1 MDIFLE
7 TYKLLPG
14 RNNNYD
20 WNQDESVIKN
30 LTTKKSSRLTGFTSK
45 FYQTFKE
52 LIPILLKLFQKQE
65 ETHQNSLYNGSIN
78 CMPKSDRGFPGIS
91 DGKESACNSG
101 DSGLIPGLGDTM
113 EKETATH
120 SSKLAWEIP
129 WTEKPGSLQSMKLQR
144 VGQD

>member
-30 LTTKKSSRLTGFTSK
+30 LTTKKSSILTGFTSK

-65 ETHQNSLYNGSIN
+65 ETHPNSLYKGSIN
-78 CMPKSDRGFPGIS
+78 CMPKSDRGFPGVS
-91 DGKESACNSG
+91 DGKESACNVG
-101 DSGLIPGLGDTM
+101 DSGLIPGLGR
-113 EKETATH
+113 
-120 SSKLAWEIP
+120 S
-129 WTEKPGSLQSMKLQR
+129 PGEGNSNPLE
-144 VGQD
+144 